1 MRPFHAVLVV
11 LVVLLWFSSSARAD
25 PLSQLSGRVL
35 DAKRGTP
42 VESALVLVAGPRG
55 VEHQVSTDASGRYR
69 VAVSPGSYIL
79 VFVYG
84 SARSSG
90 HVVVE
95 ADKPAVFD
103 GRVDATEGEL
113 IVIRDKIQPPTP
125 PRPQNHKWQKA
136 PPYSDRAVLEDA
148 WTKAW
153 LLLDIDER
161 GQLRRI
167 KWLKRPGYDLEKIA
181 ISEVKKLTWSPALD
195 RSGKPRRAW
204 FVWSIEW
211 PSAWWLEMF
220 VGTRSAMPPR
230 QGLTGRKDDYVP
242 CKGSGPWLMGS
253 LKKIYKDCSQ
263 PDLKVAG
270 REPWFAP

>member
-1 MRPFHAVLVV
+1 MRPIHAVLA
-11 LVVLLWFSSSARAD
+11 VLLAFTAIARAD
-25 PLSQLSGRVL
+25 STSQLSGRVL

-42 VESALVLVAGPRG
+42 VESALVIVSDTRG
-55 VEHQVSTDASGRYR
+55 IKHQVATDASGRFA
-69 VAVSPGSYIL
+69 VAVEPGSYL
-79 VFVYG
+79 LTYVYG
-84 SARSSG
+84 SSKSSG
-90 HVVVE
+90 RVVVE
-95 ADKPAVFD
+95 PGKPAMIE
-103 GRVDATEGEL
+103 GRLDATAGEV

-161 GQLRRI
+161 GKLQRI

-181 ISEVKKLTWSPALD
+181 ISEIKKLTWSPALD
-195 RSGKPRRAW
+195 RSGKPMRSW

-263 PDLKVAG
+263 PDFKKAAN
-270 REPWFAP
+270 EPWFTP